1 MSRCTRCFGDLDD
14 LAVFC
19 PHCALIHEPDFDQLI
34 NQNIDGRYR
43 IDRRLGQGGLSTVF
57 AATDLLYSQTVVIKI
72 SDPAQLVA
80 RDLSYTIDPE
90 EARSYWTEMIDRMQR
105 EADVLVNIDHPN
117 IVRFHGTGMINN
129 DLRYVVM
136 EFLRGRTLRDEI
148 RSRSRIELP
157 ETLRMAREIIS
168 GLKEV
173 HSRGI
178 VHRDINPSN
187 IFIESVTGHDHAPQT
202 VIKLIDFGIAKFPQP
217 PGAPPFTRY
226 SVMSGTVAYSS
237 PEQCQNHPLDYRTD
251 IYSLGVVLYEMLTG
265 QRPFT
270 GRTPTEIA
278 LYQIQSQPASLRP
291 INPYLPAG
299 VERAILRALAK
310 NPPERQQ
317 SVGELDRELRAG
329 MSNQIIIP
337 LKTETI
343 VHKLNQTFPDGEYV
357 PDASLAEAADESSR
371 LARRR
376 RAYVVTASLLLLLA
390 VGVLF
395 GRHLL
400 RTQPK
405 TAEMAS
411 NSVLPAP
418 GMTATPAAGEE
429 NQADSSSDEDAMET
443 AARLLQEGIKEMTS
457 LTNPTPQPQTSPT
470 PNIAAN
476 ASETIAGGI
485 DAGGPLAPP
494 KVQPQTPPM
503 TDPPIIATRL
513 VKPESEPDVSQAP
526 KNNAARN
533 NELEG
538 SANNGTA
545 PDNESTERN
554 DGVLEDRQ
562 QENSPANHRRLHGR
576 SERADRGENYNRN
589 AAPYDEDEPQRL
601 GPRLIQWN
609 GDVTSERVITIE
621 MPGVPGT
628 IEIPRA
634 YRNRVGVIESPSH
647 NNNWRY
653 AVLRVFG
660 QGPVTIL
667 VRWWPMASKMVNFS
681 VR

>member
-1 MSRCTRCFGDLDD
+1 
-14 LAVFC
+14 
-19 PHCALIHEPDFDQLI
+19 
-34 NQNIDGRYR
+34 
-43 IDRRLGQGGLSTVF
+43 
-57 AATDLLYSQTVVIKI
+57 
-72 SDPAQLVA
+72 
-80 RDLSYTIDPE
+80 
-90 EARSYWTEMIDRMQR
+90 
-105 EADVLVNIDHPN
+105 
-117 IVRFHGTGMINN
+117 
-129 DLRYVVM
+129 
-136 EFLRGRTLRDEI
+136 
-148 RSRSRIELP
+148 
-157 ETLRMAREIIS
+157 
-168 GLKEV
+168 
-173 HSRGI
+173 
-178 VHRDINPSN
+178 
-187 IFIESVTGHDHAPQT
+187 
-202 VIKLIDFGIAKFPQP
+202 
-217 PGAPPFTRY
+217 
-226 SVMSGTVAYSS
+226 
-237 PEQCQNHPLDYRTD
+237 
-251 IYSLGVVLYEMLTG
+251 
-265 QRPFT
+265 
-270 GRTPTEIA
+270 
-278 LYQIQSQPASLRP
+278 
-291 INPYLPAG
+291 
-299 VERAILRALAK
+299 
-310 NPPERQQ
+310 
-317 SVGELDRELRAG
+317 
-329 MSNQIIIP
+329 
-337 LKTETI
+337 
-343 VHKLNQTFPDGEYV
+343 
-357 PDASLAEAADESSR
+357 
-371 LARRR
+371 
-376 RAYVVTASLLLLLA
+376 
-390 VGVLF
+390 
-395 GRHLL
+395 
-400 RTQPK
+400 
-405 TAEMAS
+405 
-411 NSVLPAP
+411 
-418 GMTATPAAGEE
+418 
-429 NQADSSSDEDAMET
+429 
-443 AARLLQEGIKEMTS
+443 MTS

-494 KVQPQTPPM
+494 KAQPQTPPM

-554 DGVLEDRQ
+554 DGGLEDRQ
-562 QENSPANHRRLHGR
+562 QENSPANHRRLQGR